1 MLVLHQIVIVAL
13 IAAFTILF
21 ISRIGLRDFIIM
33 RSPKPI
39 SELFSCDFCLC
50 FWISVLISTILF
62 LRQSPY
68 DALFIFIPI
77 CSTPIARYLL

>member
-1 MLVLHQIVIVAL
+1 MSVLHQIAIVAL

-21 ISRIGLRDFIIM
+21 ISRIGLRDFIII

-50 FWISVLISTILF
+50 FWISLTITLIAHFVVGWPFTLIL
-62 LRQSPY
+62 PT
-68 DALFIFIPI
+68 

>member
-1 MLVLHQIVIVAL
+1 MSVLHQIVIVAL
-13 IAAFTILF
+13 ITAFTILF
-21 ISRIGLRDFIIM
+21 ISRIGLRDFIII

-50 FWISVLISTILF
+50 FWIGLTITLIAHFVVDWPFTFIL
-62 LRQSPY
+62 P
-68 DALFIFIPI
+68 A

>member
-1 MLVLHQIVIVAL
+1 MSVLHQIVIVAL
-13 IAAFTILF
+13 ITAFTILF
-21 ISRIGLRDFIIM
+21 ISRTGLRDFIII

-50 FWISVLISTILF
+50 FWIGLTITLIAHFVVGWPFTFIL
-62 LRQSPY
+62 P
-68 DALFIFIPI
+68 A

>member
-1 MLVLHQIVIVAL
+1 MSVLHQIVIVAL

-50 FWISVLISTILF
+50 FWIGLTITLIAHFVVGWPFTFIL
-62 LRQSPY
+62 P
-68 DALFIFIPI
+68 A

>member
-1 MLVLHQIVIVAL
+1 MPALHQIVIVAL

-33 RSPKPI
+33 HSPKPI

-50 FWISVLISTILF
+50 FWIGLTITLIAHFVVGWPFTFIL
-62 LRQSPY
+62 P
-68 DALFIFIPI
+68 A